1 MCGDSRHDLNYPEI
15 PNSWNNKEKTTM
27 TNFNEKINWGTGL
40 ILRDQEYNYFIQ
52 KSDSIE
58 EFERNI
64 A

>member
-1 MCGDSRHDLNYPEI
+1 
-15 PNSWNNKEKTTM
+15 M